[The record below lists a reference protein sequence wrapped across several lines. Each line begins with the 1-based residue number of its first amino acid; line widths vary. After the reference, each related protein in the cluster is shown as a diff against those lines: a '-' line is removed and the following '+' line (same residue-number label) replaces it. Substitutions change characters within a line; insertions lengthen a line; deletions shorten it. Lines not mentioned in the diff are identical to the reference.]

1 MPHLLRHRL
10 FLMNISLKNISFS
23 YSDSLDDAILKNLN
37 LEIRSGECV
46 VLAGES
52 GCGKTTISKL
62 INGLIPHYHS
72 GTMDGDVLLGGKNT
86 SDMTLTEISRVVGS
100 VFQNPRSQFFNIDTD
115 CELAFG
121 CENLGMNPEE
131 IKQRVENVVQEFH
144 LEHLLGRSIFNLSGG
159 EKQKIA
165 CASVSATGPEIFVLD
180 EPSANLDLKTIADLK
195 EIVSRWKKAGK
206 TVVIVE
212 HRLYYLRDV
221 ADRICYVKDGQIAH
235 EWTPAELEAKGAE
248 YASSLGLRCMNLE
261 MLNVRDGVILS
272 VVRQAHQPCNVT
284 TSDGINVTT
293 GDKNNVIASE
303 AKQSI
308 AKSIVFTNLTFAY
321 HKKHSILDIDRLELP
336 CGQITA
342 LIGHN
347 GAGKSTLAQVLC
359 GLQGSWRQ
367 KRAARKCG
375 TYLIMQ
381 DVNHQ
386 LFTESVLDEVLLGM
400 KPQDENLALEILEG
414 LNLKQYA
421 DNHPMALSGGQK
433 QRVAIGSGISSGCDV
448 VVFDEP
454 TSGLDYRQMLAVSA
468 TLKKLAASGKTLLV
482 ITHDP
487 EFILNSCQSV
497 IRMERG
503 KIADQYL
510 LQGNQEKL
518 IESMMNV

>member
-1 MPHLLRHRL
+1 MIREWGRHRL

-86 SDMTLTEISRVVGS
+86 SDMTLAEISRVVGS

-121 CENLGMNPEE
+121 CENLEMDPEE

-221 ADRICYVKDGQIAH
+221 ADRICYVKDGQIAY
-235 EWTPAELEAKGAE
+235 EWTPAELEAKGAA
-248 YASSLGLRCMNLE
+248 YASSLGLRCMNLGQLCE
-261 MLNVRDGVILS
+261 GM
-272 VVRQAHQPCNVT
+272 VRQAHQPCKVPELVEGPQG
-284 TSDGINVTT
+284 SKELDL
-293 GDKNNVIASE
+293 

-308 AKSIVFTNLTFAY
+308 TFTNLTFSY
-321 HKKHSILDIDRLELP
+321 HRKHPILDIDHLELP

-342 LIGHN
+342 LVGHN

-359 GLQGSWRQ
+359 GLLGSWRQ
-367 KRAARKCG
+367 KRAARKRG

-400 KPQDENLALEILEG
+400 KPQNEKLALEILDG
-414 LNLKQYA
+414 LNLKQYTE
-421 DNHPMALSGGQK
+421 NHPMALSGGQK
-433 QRVAIGSGISSGCDV
+433 QRVAIGSGISSGCDI

-468 TLKKLAASGKTLLV
+468 TLKKLATSGKTLLV

-497 IRMERG
+497 IRLEHG
-503 KIADQYL
+503 KIVEQYPL
-510 LQGNQEKL
+510 LGDEKQL
-518 IESMMNV
+518 IKTMVE

>member
-1 MPHLLRHRL
+1 
-10 FLMNISLKNISFS
+10 MNISLKNISFS

-86 SDMTLTEISRVVGS
+86 SDMTLAEISRVVGS

-121 CENLGMNPEE
+121 CENLGMDPEK

-221 ADRICYVKDGQIAH
+221 ADRICYVKDGQIAY
-235 EWTPAELEAKGAE
+235 EWTPAELEAKGPE
-248 YASSLGLRCMNLE
+248 YAASLGLRCMNLE
-261 MLNVRDGVILS
+261 MLNSVCHPGACHPGAEGDRDHYFSCAQL
-272 VVRQAHQPCNVT
+272 RQAYQPN
-284 TSDGINVTT
+284 D
-293 GDKNNVIASE
+293 VIASE

-308 AKSIVFTNLTFAY
+308 TFNNLTFSY
-321 HKKHSILDIDRLELP
+321 HRKHPILDIDRLELP
-336 CGQITA
+336 CRQITA
-342 LIGHN
+342 LIGLN

-367 KRAARKCG
+367 KRAARKRG

-400 KPQDENLALEILEG
+400 KPQNEKLALEILDG
-414 LNLKQYA
+414 LNLKQYTE
-421 DNHPMALSGGQK
+421 NHPMALSGGQK
-433 QRVAIGSGISSGCDV
+433 QRVAVASGISSGCEI

-487 EFILNSCQSV
+487 EFILNSCQYV
-497 IRMERG
+497 IRMEHG
-503 KIADQYL
+503 KVVEQYPL
-510 LQGNQEKL
+510 LGNEKQL
-518 IESMMNV
+518 VKAMVK

>member
-1 MPHLLRHRL
+1 
-10 FLMNISLKNISFS
+10 MNISLKNISFS

-52 GCGKTTISKL
+52 GCGKTTISRL

-72 GTMDGDVLLGGKNT
+72 GTMDGDVFLGDKNT
-86 SDMTLTEISRVVGS
+86 SDMTLAEISRVVGS

-121 CENLGMNPEE
+121 CENLGMDPEE

-221 ADRICYVKDGQIAH
+221 ADRICYVKDGQIAY
-235 EWTPAELEAKGAE
+235 EWTPAELEAKGAA
-248 YASSLGLRCMNLE
+248 YAACLGLRCMNLE
-261 MLNVRDGVILS
+261 QLNVRDGVILS
-272 VVRQAHQPCNVT
+272 VVRQAHQPCKVPELVEGPQG
-284 TSDGINVTT
+284 SKELDL
-293 GDKNNVIASE
+293 

-308 AKSIVFTNLTFAY
+308 AKSIAFTNLTFAY
-321 HKKHSILDIDRLELP
+321 HKKHPILDIDCLELP

-359 GLQGSWRQ
+359 GLQGNWRQ
-367 KRAARKCG
+367 KRAARKRG

-400 KPQDENLALEILEG
+400 KPQNEKLALEILDG

-421 DNHPMALSGGQK
+421 NEHPMALSGGQK
-433 QRVAIGSGISSGCDV
+433 QRVAIASGISSGSEI

>member
-1 MPHLLRHRL
+1 
-10 FLMNISLKNISFS
+10 MNISLKNISFS

-72 GTMDGDVLLGGKNT
+72 GTMDGDVLLGDKNT
-86 SDMTLTEISRVVGS
+86 ADMTLAEISRVVGS

-121 CENLGMNPEE
+121 CENLGMDPEE

-221 ADRICYVKDGQIAH
+221 ADRICYVKDGQIAY
-235 EWTPAELEAKGAE
+235 EWTPAELEAKGAA

-261 MLNVRDGVILS
+261 MLNEK
-272 VVRQAHQPCNVT
+272 
-284 TSDGINVTT
+284 
-293 GDKNNVIASE
+293 GDARFHGHDRIT
-303 AKQSI
+303 
-308 AKSIVFTNLTFAY
+308 FTNLTFCY
-321 HKKHSILDIDRLELP
+321 HRKHPILDIDRLELP
-336 CGQITA
+336 CGEITA

-367 KRAARKCG
+367 KRAARKRG

-400 KPQDENLALEILEG
+400 MPQDENLALEILEG

-497 IRMERG
+497 IRMEHG
-503 KIADQYL
+503 KIVEQYPL
-510 LQGNQEKL
+510 SGNEKQL
-518 IESMMNV
+518 IKTMTEN

>member
-1 MPHLLRHRL
+1 
-10 FLMNISLKNISFS
+10 MNISLKNISFS

-86 SDMTLTEISRVVGS
+86 SDMTLAEISRVVGS

-121 CENLGMNPEE
+121 CENLGMDPEE

-165 CASVSATGPEIFVLD
+165 CASVSATGPEVFVLD

-221 ADRICYVKDGQIAH
+221 ADRICYVKNGQIAY
-235 EWTPAELEAKGAE
+235 EWTPAELEAKGAA

-261 MLNVRDGVILS
+261 MLDSACHPGAEGDRDHYFSCAQL
-272 VVRQAHQPCNVT
+272 R
-284 TSDGINVTT
+284 
-293 GDKNNVIASE
+293 
-303 AKQSI
+303 QSI
-308 AKSIVFTNLTFAY
+308 AFTNLTFSY
-321 HKKHSILDIDRLELP
+321 HRKHPILDIDRLELP

-367 KRAARKCG
+367 KRAARKRG
-375 TYLIMQ
+375 AYLIMQ

-400 KPQDENLALEILEG
+400 KPQNENLALEILEG

-433 QRVAIGSGISSGCDV
+433 QRVAIASGISSGCEI

-497 IRMERG
+497 IRMECG

-518 IESMMNV
+518 IKSMMNV

>member
-1 MPHLLRHRL
+1 
-10 FLMNISLKNISFS
+10 MNISLKNISFS

-72 GTMDGDVLLGGKNT
+72 GTMDGDVLLGDKNT
-86 SDMTLTEISRVVGS
+86 ADMTLAEISRVVGS

-121 CENLGMNPEE
+121 CENLGMDPEE
-131 IKQRVENVVQEFH
+131 IKRRMANVVQEFH

-221 ADRICYVKDGQIAH
+221 ADRICYVKDGQIAY

-248 YASSLGLRCMNLE
+248 YAASLGLRCMNLDQ
-261 MLNVRDGVILS
+261 L
-272 VVRQAHQPCNVT
+272 
-284 TSDGINVTT
+284 
-293 GDKNNVIASE
+293 GDEDMMCHSRLDRE
-303 AKQSI
+303 SPSSTESI
-308 AKSIVFTNLTFAY
+308 TFTNLTFCY
-321 HKKHSILDIDRLELP
+321 HRKHPILDIDRLELP

-342 LIGHN
+342 LVGHN

-359 GLQGSWRQ
+359 GLQGNWHQ
-367 KRAARKCG
+367 KRAARKRG
-375 TYLIMQ
+375 AYLIMQ

-400 KPQDENLALEILEG
+400 KQQDEKLALEILEG

-497 IRMERG
+497 VRMEYG
-503 KIADQYL
+503 KVVEQYPL
-510 LQGNQEKL
+510 LGNQEKL
-518 IESMMNV
+518 IEAMLNV

>member
-1 MPHLLRHRL
+1 
-10 FLMNISLKNISFS
+10 MNISLKNISFS

-86 SDMTLTEISRVVGS
+86 SDMTLAEISRVVGS
-100 VFQNPRSQFFNIDTD
+100 VFQNPCSQFFNIDTD
-115 CELAFG
+115 CELVFG
-121 CENLGMNPEE
+121 CENLGMDPEE

-165 CASVSATGPEIFVLD
+165 CASVSAIGPEIFVLD
-180 EPSANLDLKTIADLK
+180 EHSANLDLKTIADLK
-195 EIVSRWKKAGK
+195 EIVSRWKRAGK

-221 ADRICYVKDGQIAH
+221 ADRICYVKDGQIAY
-235 EWTPAELEAKGAE
+235 EWTPAELEAKGAA

-261 MLNVRDGVILS
+261 MLNSVCHPGARHPGAEGDRDHYFSCAQL
-272 VVRQAHQPCNVT
+272 R
-284 TSDGINVTT
+284 
-293 GDKNNVIASE
+293 
-303 AKQSI
+303 QSI
-308 AKSIVFTNLTFAY
+308 AFTNLTFSY
-321 HKKHSILDIDRLELP
+321 HRKHPILDIDRLELP

-342 LIGHN
+342 LVGHN

-359 GLQGSWRQ
+359 GLQGSWHQ
-367 KRAARKCG
+367 KRAARKRG
-375 TYLIMQ
+375 AYLIMQ

-400 KPQDENLALEILEG
+400 KPQNEKLALEILDG
-414 LNLKQYA
+414 LNLKQYTE
-421 DNHPMALSGGQK
+421 NHPMALSGGQK
-433 QRVAIGSGISSGCDV
+433 QRVAIGSGISSGCDI

-468 TLKKLAASGKTLLV
+468 TLKKLATSGKTLLV

-497 IRMERG
+497 IRMEHG
-503 KIADQYL
+503 KIAEQYPL
-510 LQGNQEKL
+510 LGNEKQL
-518 IESMMNV
+518 VKAMVE

>member
-1 MPHLLRHRL
+1 
-10 FLMNISLKNISFS
+10 MNISLKNVSFS

-72 GTMDGDVLLGGKNT
+72 GMMDGDVLLGDKNT
-86 SDMTLTEISRVVGS
+86 ADMTLAEISRTVGS

-115 CELAFG
+115 CELVFG
-121 CENLGMNPEE
+121 CENLGMDPEE
-131 IKQRVENVVQEFH
+131 IKQRVANVVQEFH

-221 ADRICYVKDGQIAH
+221 ADRICYVKNGQIAY

-248 YASSLGLRCMNLE
+248 YASSLGLRCMSLE
-261 MLNVRDGVILS
+261 MLNSVCHPGAEGDRIHYLS
-272 VVRQAHQPCNVT
+272 CSQLR
-284 TSDGINVTT
+284 
-293 GDKNNVIASE
+293 
-303 AKQSI
+303 QSI
-308 AKSIVFTNLTFAY
+308 AFTNLTFSY
-321 HKKHSILDIDRLELP
+321 HRKHPILDIDRLELP

-342 LIGHN
+342 LVGHN

-367 KRAARKCG
+367 KRAARKRG

-400 KPQDENLALEILEG
+400 KPQNENLALEILEG
-414 LNLKQYA
+414 LNLKQYTE
-421 DNHPMALSGGQK
+421 NHPMALSGGQK
-433 QRVAIGSGISSGCDV
+433 QRVAIGSGISSGCDI

-468 TLKKLAASGKTLLV
+468 TLKKLASSGKTLLV

-497 IRMERG
+497 IRLEHG
-503 KIADQYL
+503 KIVEQYPL
-510 LQGNQEKL
+510 LGNEKQL
-518 IESMMNV
+518 IKTMTGKL

>member
-1 MPHLLRHRL
+1 MIREWGRHRL

-86 SDMTLTEISRVVGS
+86 SDMTLAEISRVVGS
-100 VFQNPRSQFFNIDTD
+100 VFQNPRSHFFNIDTD

-121 CENLGMNPEE
+121 CENLGMDPEE

-195 EIVSRWKKAGK
+195 EIVSRWKRAGK

-221 ADRICYVKDGQIAH
+221 ADRICYVKNGQIAY
-235 EWTPAELEAKGAE
+235 EWTPAELEAKGAA

-261 MLNVRDGVILS
+261 QLCEG
-272 VVRQAHQPCNVT
+272 VVRQAHQPCKVPELVEGPQG
-284 TSDGINVTT
+284 S
-293 GDKNNVIASE
+293 KE
-303 AKQSI
+303 LHLAKQSI
-308 AKSIVFTNLTFAY
+308 IFSNLTFFY
-321 HKKHSILDIDRLELP
+321 HRKHPILDINRLELP

-342 LIGHN
+342 LVGHN

-359 GLQGSWRQ
+359 GLQGSWHQ
-367 KRAARKCG
+367 KRAARKRG

-400 KPQDENLALEILEG
+400 KPQNEKLALEILDG
-414 LNLKQYA
+414 LNLKQYTE
-421 DNHPMALSGGQK
+421 NHPMALSGGQK
-433 QRVAIGSGISSGCDV
+433 QRVAVASGISSGCEI

-503 KIADQYL
+503 KIVEQYPL
-510 LQGNQEKL
+510 SGNENHL
-518 IESMMNV
+518 IKTMVK

>member
-1 MPHLLRHRL
+1 
-10 FLMNISLKNISFS
+10 MNISLKNISFS

-46 VLAGES
+46 VLTGES

-72 GTMDGDVLLGGKNT
+72 GTMDGDVLLGDKNT
-86 SDMTLTEISRVVGS
+86 ADMTLAEISRVVGS

-121 CENLGMNPEE
+121 CENLGMDPEE

-221 ADRICYVKDGQIAH
+221 ADRICYVKNGQIAY
-235 EWTPAELEAKGAE
+235 EWTPAELEAKGAA
-248 YASSLGLRCMNLE
+248 YASNLGLRCMNLE
-261 MLNVRDGVILS
+261 MLDSASHPGARHPGAEGDRIHYLS
-272 VVRQAHQPCNVT
+272 CAQLR
-284 TSDGINVTT
+284 
-293 GDKNNVIASE
+293 
-303 AKQSI
+303 QSI
-308 AKSIVFTNLTFAY
+308 TFNNLTFCY
-321 HKKHSILDIDRLELP
+321 HRKHPILDIDCLELP

-342 LIGHN
+342 LVGHN

-359 GLQGSWRQ
+359 GLQGSWHQ
-367 KRAARKCG
+367 KRAARKRG

-400 KPQDENLALEILEG
+400 KPQNENLALEILEG

-433 QRVAIGSGISSGCDV
+433 QRVAIGSGISSGCEI

-497 IRMERG
+497 IRMEHG
-503 KIADQYL
+503 KIVEQYPL
-510 LQGNQEKL
+510 LGNENQLVKA
-518 IESMMNV
+518 MVK

>member
-1 MPHLLRHRL
+1 
-10 FLMNISLKNISFS
+10 MNISLKNISFS

-72 GTMDGDVLLGGKNT
+72 GTMDGDVLLGEKNT
-86 SDMTLTEISRVVGS
+86 ADMTLAEISRVVGS

-121 CENLGMNPEE
+121 CENLGMDPEE
-131 IKQRVENVVQEFH
+131 IKQRMENVVQEFH

-221 ADRICYVKDGQIAH
+221 ADRICYVKDGQIAY

-261 MLNVRDGVILS
+261 MLNSVCHPGAEGDRIHYLS
-272 VVRQAHQPCNVT
+272 CSQLR
-284 TSDGINVTT
+284 
-293 GDKNNVIASE
+293 
-303 AKQSI
+303 QSI
-308 AKSIVFTNLTFAY
+308 IFNNLTFSY
-321 HKKHSILDIDRLELP
+321 HRKHPILDIDRLELP

-342 LIGHN
+342 LVGHN

-359 GLQGSWRQ
+359 GLLGSWHQ
-367 KRAARKCG
+367 KRAARKRG
-375 TYLIMQ
+375 AYLIMQ

-386 LFTESVLDEVLLGM
+386 FFTESVLDEVLLGM
-400 KPQDENLALEILEG
+400 KPQNEKLALEILDG
-414 LNLKQYA
+414 LNLKQYTE
-421 DNHPMALSGGQK
+421 NHPMALSGGQK
-433 QRVAIGSGISSGCDV
+433 QRVAVASGISSGSEI

-497 IRMERG
+497 IRMEHG
-503 KIADQYL
+503 KVVEQYPL
-510 LQGNQEKL
+510 LGNEKQL
-518 IESMMNV
+518 VKAMVK

>member
-1 MPHLLRHRL
+1 
-10 FLMNISLKNISFS
+10 MNISLKNISFS

-52 GCGKTTISKL
+52 GCGKTTISRL

-72 GTMDGDVLLGGKNT
+72 GTMDGDVFLGDKNT
-86 SDMTLTEISRVVGS
+86 SDMTLAEISRVVGS

-121 CENLGMNPEE
+121 CENLGMDPEE

-221 ADRICYVKDGQIAH
+221 ADRICYVKDGQIAY
-235 EWTPAELEAKGAE
+235 EWTPAELEAKGAA
-248 YASSLGLRCMNLE
+248 YAACLGLRCMNLE
-261 MLNVRDGVILS
+261 QLNVRDGVILS
-272 VVRQAHQPCNVT
+272 VVRQAHQPCKVPELVEGPQG
-284 TSDGINVTT
+284 SKELDL
-293 GDKNNVIASE
+293 

-308 AKSIVFTNLTFAY
+308 AKSIAFTNLTFAY
-321 HKKHSILDIDRLELP
+321 HKKHPILDIDCLELP

-359 GLQGSWRQ
+359 GLQGNWRQ
-367 KRAARKCG
+367 KRAARKRG

-400 KPQDENLALEILEG
+400 KPQNEKLALEILDG

-421 DNHPMALSGGQK
+421 NEHPMALSGGQK
-433 QRVAIGSGISSGCDV
+433 QRVAIASGISSGSEI

-468 TLKKLAASGKTLLV
+468 TLKKLALSGKTLLV

-518 IESMMNV
+518 IESMMNA